1 MRRGLFLGVFLA
13 VVAAAPLA
21 HAQNGAATPASATP
35 APTLIEPRNA
45 LEHAFVD
52 ALNHEELR
60 AAFRRQF
67 LTSYVALA
75 IAARDPQ
82 SAPRMIE
89 VRPGIRAALIFT
101 SGARA
106 QEVMG
111 QDAPVL
117 MITGRQA
124 LQRLRGQNAV
134 ININLA
140 PALALEAEDIEAF
153 LAMPDESIAPPPT
166 LPTPPRLAGPTQ

>member
-1 MRRGLFLGVFLA
+1 MRRGQFLGFLLA
-13 VVAAAPLA
+13 ALAAPAA
-21 HAQNGAATPASATP
+21 HAQTGAPTPASTAPP
-35 APTLIEPRNA
+35 APTPIEPRNT

-52 ALNHEELR
+52 ALNHEALR
-60 AAFRRQF
+60 PAFRRQF

-89 VRPGIRAALIFT
+89 VRPGIRAGLIFT
-101 SGARA
+101 SGGRA
-106 QEVMG
+106 LEVMG
-111 QDAPVL
+111 EQAPVL

-140 PALALEAEDIEAF
+140 PALALAAEDIEAF
-153 LAMPDESIAPPPT
+153 LAMPDESVATPPT

>member
-1 MRRGLFLGVFLA
+1 MRRGLFLGFLLA
-13 VVAAAPLA
+13 TLVVTPAA
-21 HAQNGAATPASATP
+21 HAQTDASTPASATP
-35 APTLIEPRNA
+35 APALIEPRNA
-45 LEHAFVD
+45 LEHAFIN
-52 ALNHEELR
+52 ALNNEELR
-60 AAFRRQF
+60 PVFRRQF

-89 VRPGIRAALIFT
+89 VRPGVRTALIFT

-111 QDAPVL
+111 QQAPVL

-140 PALALEAEDIEAF
+140 PALALEAEDIDAM
-153 LAMPDESIAPPPT
+153 LAMPDESVTAPPN

>member
-1 MRRGLFLGVFLA
+1 MRRGQFLGLLL
-13 VVAAAPLA
+13 VALSAANP
-21 HAQNGAATPASATP
+21 AQAQQGVSTPAGASP

-60 AAFRRQF
+60 PAFRRQF

-82 SAPRMIE
+82 ATPRMIE
-89 VRPGIRAALIFT
+89 VRPGIRAGLIFT

-111 QDAPVL
+111 QQAPVL

-124 LQRLRGQNAV
+124 LERLREQNAV

-140 PALALEAEDIEAF
+140 PALALEAEDIEAM
-153 LAMPDESIAPPPT
+153 LAMPDESLTPPPV